1 MTTDTSPTRSLQQ
14 VALRPSSPRTTDSRA
29 QDHGGAHRHL
39 PAPARG
45 PRTLFGAP
53 LGVLRAFGLAV
64 LVPLFLAVGM
74 SLAYLGAF
82 HQPTPHDLPVAV
94 VGTSAETQVF
104 AQRLTDNDPDALSV
118 RTVATDA
125 EARKLIEGRTLT
137 AAYEPTATQATLL
150 VSSAASETSA
160 NVAQK
165 IFQPIA
171 FSQKLPYQ
179 VVDVVPAA
187 EHDSTGQGLF
197 FLLVGLSVGSYATAA
212 AVAAFAAR
220 LGIRASILTSF
231 VMSAVVSGIAMTVAG
246 PIYHVVDGN
255 VWGVWLLGW
264 LYSVAIILIGVGLHP
279 ILRHWTTAALTMLFV
294 MLNFT
299 SSGGIFAVHLMPGF
313 FAGLH
318 AFWNGAAWLDAA
330 QTVQYFPGHGY
341 GLDVLRLG
349 LWAVV
354 GLGLAL
360 LTHLLSARR
369 VRLAN
374 ERVATREE
382 EQVIAA

>member
-14 VALRPSSPRTTDSRA
+14 VALRPSSPHEQ
-29 QDHGGAHRHL
+29 QDHTGGHRHL
-39 PAPARG
+39 PAQRSG
-45 PRTLFGAP
+45 PRTV
-53 LGVLRAFGLAV
+53 LGTPAAVFRAFGLAV

-82 HQPTPHDLPVAV
+82 HQPTPHNLPVAV

-104 AQRLTDNDPDALSV
+104 AQKLADSDPDALSV
-118 RTVATDA
+118 RTVASDA
-125 EARKLIEGRTLT
+125 EARSLIEDRTLT
-137 AAYEPTATQATLL
+137 AAYEPSATQATLL

-160 NVAQK
+160 NVAEK
-165 IFQPIA
+165 IFLPIA
-171 FSQKLPYQ
+171 YAEKLPFT
-179 VVDVVPAA
+179 VTDVVPSG

-220 LGIRASILTSF
+220 LGIRWSIITSV
-231 VMSAVVSGIAMTVAG
+231 VMSGVVSGIAMTVAG
-246 PIYHVVDGN
+246 PIYHIIDGH
-255 VWGVWLLGW
+255 VWSIWLAGW

-299 SSGGIFAVHLMPGF
+299 SSGGIFASHLMPGF

-318 AFWNGAAWLDAA
+318 TFWNGAAWLDVA
-330 QTVQYFPGHGY
+330 QTIQYFPGHDF
-341 GLDVLRLG
+341 GLAVLRLG
-349 LWAVV
+349 LWAAA

-360 LTHLLSARR
+360 LTHLLSRRR
-369 VRLAN
+369 VRLAD

-382 EQVIAA
+382 EAVIAA